1 MGDTNNLFGLVHK
14 LFLLHIALLFQENE
28 LPAKAVLL
36 LDSAPG
42 HPANLSEVRTPL
54 DGNVVYMP
62 SNTTS
67 LSQIVDQGVMVNF
80 KASYLCQIFMKMV
93 RVLDRSE
100 IIIKHY
106 GRSIQHVEVH

>member
-1 MGDTNNLFGLVHK
+1 MTQIIILDWYTNYFCPT
-14 LFLLHIALLFQENE
+14 LLCVFQENE

-54 DGNVVYMP
+54 DGNAVYMP

-67 LSQIVDQGVMVNF
+67 LPPTVDQRVIVTI
-80 KASYLCQIFMKMV
+80 KDSYLCQIFMKMV

-106 GRSIQHVEVH
+106 RHSIQHVEGY